1 MIYWYQ
7 KHVYTNGLN
16 IFDDGSKLQTV
27 HITIKHQMKNITFE
41 QRAYPPDGYGAEV
54 GELPVGNLQEEQRD
68 SAQDQEQYIGNEK
81 CTWKNKQ
88 TIEGSKGRNGDVKKF
103 QFRS

>member
-1 MIYWYQ
+1 
-7 KHVYTNGLN
+7 
-16 IFDDGSKLQTV
+16 
-27 HITIKHQMKNITFE
+27 MKNITFE

-81 CTWKNKQ
+81 CT
-88 TIEGSKGRNGDVKKF
+88 
-103 QFRS
+103 